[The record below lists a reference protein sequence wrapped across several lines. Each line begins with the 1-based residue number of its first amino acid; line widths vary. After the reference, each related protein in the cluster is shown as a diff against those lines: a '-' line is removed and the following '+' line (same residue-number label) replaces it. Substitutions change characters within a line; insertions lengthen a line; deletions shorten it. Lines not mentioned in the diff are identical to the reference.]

1 MAPKSKAPSAT
12 AQEVKAATS
21 IEPMAIQEEYCRVP
35 GDLRHYKNLL
45 ADAQA
50 VQEQAE
56 LDLEKVEGEIW
67 EQFRKLSLPGKK
79 DNKDYRTAD
88 ETKMSVRG
96 DPRRVKA
103 AGLVIAAKKDAAY
116 AWAIVDAVRSK
127 DGMVRAL
134 GADLREDR
142 ASSRNRPNG

>member
-1 MAPKSKAPSAT
+1 MASKSKAPPAT
-12 AQEVKAATS
+12 TNEVKAATS

-50 VQEQAE
+50 KQEEAE
-56 LDLEKVEGEIW
+56 LALEKMEGKIW
-67 EQFRKLSLPGKK
+67 EEFRKLSIKGKK
-79 DNKDYRTAD
+79 DNDDYRTAD
-88 ETKMSVRG
+88 ETKMAVRA

-103 AGLVIAAKKDAAY
+103 VAWVIATKKDAAY

-142 ASSRNRPNG
+142 AASRIRPNG